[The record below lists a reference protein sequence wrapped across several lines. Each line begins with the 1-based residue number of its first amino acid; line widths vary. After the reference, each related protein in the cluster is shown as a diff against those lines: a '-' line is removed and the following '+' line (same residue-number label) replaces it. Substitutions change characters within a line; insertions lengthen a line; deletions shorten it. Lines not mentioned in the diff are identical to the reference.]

1 MKNKKNTE
9 ERILEAAIKV
19 FAEKGFS
26 AATTSEIAKEAN
38 VAEGTI
44 FRYFPK
50 KKELLHGIVYRVI
63 DLFGEDIVINSIK
76 QTIEKNKDKEIK
88 ELLKAIILDRV
99 DLFKKYSSYFKVIVY
114 EIQFHKDIRQLFI
127 DKIAKKAIEI
137 GKSITEEGKLRDEFK
152 DIDSLIAFR
161 SFVGMVFMMLIQRE
175 FMPAESS
182 FENIEEEI
190 DIILEIFLK
199 GIKK

>member
-99 DLFKKYSSYFKVIVY
+99 DLFKKYSSYFKVIVC
-114 EIQFHKDIRQLFI
+114 EIQFHKDIRELFI